1 MSNLSDPGE
10 TSPAPPPGPGSS
22 LPIGRTAIVLILFVI
37 VTAVLVE
44 QLHPTSSS
52 TTATTTATSSSSSTT
67 ATTTH
72 GTTATKGK
80 STTSTTTPPPAS
92 VGVLVANGSNVAGAA
107 TKVATELKA
116 NGWNTLTAVDTTAS
130 VASSTVYYAPGY
142 MASATSIATSLA
154 VPTSAVQPLSTSVP
168 VATVTGAD
176 VLVVVGPDIAGKPVI
191 VTPTTVAS
199 AVTTTTK
206 AH

>member
-10 TSPAPPPGPGSS
+10 SSSAPPPGPGSS

-44 QLHPTSSS
+44 QLHPT
-52 TTATTTATSSSSSTT
+52 SSSTT